1 MLWGD
6 AMKKLLKLL
15 IFLLL
20 LALAAKMTF
29 SALSRVHGAKGEE
42 DLQNLTQALRR
53 GAVACYAQEGFY
65 PPDIDFLLEYS
76 GITWDRNRYWIHYE
90 IFASN
95 LMPDITVIEKS
106 YEK

>member
-1 MLWGD
+1 
-6 AMKKLLKLL
+6 MKKLLKLL
-15 IFLLL
+15 AV
-20 LALAAKMTF
+20 LALTVLVAGLILAGV
-29 SALSRVHGAKGEE
+29 SRIDRVRGNE
-42 DLQNLTQALRR
+42 DIQNFTEALRR

-76 GITWDRNRYWIHYE
+76 GLTWDKSRYWIHYE

-95 LMPDITVIEKS
+95 LMPDITVIEKN

>member
-1 MLWGD
+1 
-6 AMKKLLKLL
+6 MKKLLKLL
-15 IFLLL
+15 AV
-20 LALAAKMTF
+20 LALTVLVAGLILAGF
-29 SALSRVHGAKGEE
+29 SRIDRVRGNE
-42 DLQNLTQALRR
+42 DIQNFTEALRR

-76 GITWDRNRYWIHYE
+76 GLTWDKSRYWIHYE

-95 LMPDITVIEKS
+95 LMPDITVIEKN